1 MSFFKRIRGGE
12 TPETAEMSFVDHLEA
27 LRWHIVR
34 AVIVILLAGIAIFIF
49 RIWVFDNIIMG
60 PVRPDF
66 ISYTGLCNF
75 SHKIGLGDALCMPPI
90 KISYQVTQS
99 SGSFSTAINVSI
111 IGAIIVAFPYL
122 FWELWRFVKPALS
135 PKEVKYARGSIFW
148 VSLCFFAGVAFGYY
162 LLAPFTFNFLAS
174 FQLSEKVVIDY
185 KPTIDDYTDT
195 LTNLL
200 LGCGIAFELPVLAY
214 VLAKIGIISAGFL
227 KKYFKYAVV
236 VILVAAAII
245 TPSPDWTSQFIV
257 AIPLFLLYGI
267 SILLTGRVDR
277 QRAKKDKEW
286 S

>member
-1 MSFFKRIRGGE
+1 
-12 TPETAEMSFVDHLEA
+12 
-27 LRWHIVR
+27 
-34 AVIVILLAGIAIFIF
+34 
-49 RIWVFDNIIMG
+49 
-60 PVRPDF
+60 
-66 ISYTGLCNF
+66 
-75 SHKIGLGDALCMPPI
+75 MPPI

-267 SILLTGRVDR
+267 SIILTGRVDK